1 MYTCWRRQ
9 GNVAGCFDGS
19 GILRASDAHSR
30 VIRHRQLH
38 LALDDEGSKAV
49 KYTTVPLLKLM
60 RFDTITQRHI
70 I

>member
-1 MYTCWRRQ
+1 MLLAVLMALVSYGR
-9 GNVAGCFDGS
+9 
-19 GILRASDAHSR
+19 R